1 MGWPSCLGV
10 RLASTGNFASATRSL
25 CPRGLGWKKTV
36 DVFEVGNQRFPGDA
50 FLVIGSTKKPGS
62 GPGWRS
68 FGQALCRD
76 VDRYAYAIPSLAEP
90 ESVWVCVR
98 READVAP
105 WMQLITSG

>member
-1 MGWPSCLGV
+1 MSERP
-10 RLASTGNFASATRSL
+10 RLE
-25 CPRGLGWKKTV
+25 KTV